1 MMAATI
7 ESAGS
12 TLVPHAAVALFND
25 EYVPNF
31 PALANVDVSADGRHL
46 LMIKGERSDPVA
58 EIRVLQQWWKR

>member
-1 MMAATI
+1 
-7 ESAGS
+7 
-12 TLVPHAAVALFND
+12 VALFND